1 MSRTLTICN
10 MSVSTMMDKFLPHYT
25 FTSSGAASFYQSL
38 IQNEVASFNY
48 DNTST
53 GDYTT
58 MLYNSFNHFTLFS
71 AALCLKIVTFFMFQL
86 HPTVKFPINTKP
98 RWIQLS
104 KSSVLPVYL
113 AKTLDTVFTV
123 KHHGSDFSSW
133 F

>member
-10 MSVSTMMDKFLPHYT
+10 IPVSTTMDTFLPHYT
-25 FTSSGAASFYQSL
+25 FTSSGAPLFCQSL
-38 IQNEVASFNY
+38 IQNEMASLNH

-53 GDYTT
+53 ADYTVV
-58 MLYNSFNHFTLFS
+58 LYNSFKHFTLFS

-86 HPTVKFPINTKP
+86 CPAVKFPMNTKP

-113 AKTLDTVFTV
+113 DRTLDTVFTL
-123 KHHGSDFSSW
+123 KHHGSDFSFW